1 MGTYSAPPHTHGA
14 PPTQGY
20 AAPPTQGYA
29 APPTQGYAAPQNQDY
44 GAPMSYGYGAAP
56 NHGYGYGPPSSSPY
70 YPPYGGMMSP
80 YGSPFGS
87 PFGQGVTLSP
97 RKMMMARMIL
107 AQDGLEQDEVVK
119 ILMMQHQDP
128 WTMQEIAF
136 VINIMNSKECEEG
149 DQNCDDAD
157 QNSAKNRLEQ
167 LVAAMYGFGNR
178 KLSVDVSYGSVPAE
192 WQYLN
197 KYHGIRHPLAN
208 TWFGPGYGLPGLPS
222 HLAHTAPSSP
232 YGVPAGPYY
241 GVANGQAAV
250 PGYTPGYGPPPTY
263 GPLPTYGPPPTYG
276 QAPAPQQPA
285 PLQPQAGAEEPAP
298 VT

>member
-1 MGTYSAPPHTHGA
+1 MVLLITESTAPPPPLAYSAPPPPLAYAAPLTSTYAAPPTPSYGAPPIQSYGAPTTYSAPPTYSAPTHTHGA

-29 APPTQGYAAPQNQDY
+29 APPTQGYAAPQTQDY

-136 VINIMNSKECEEG
+136 VINIMVSFDLLYFLRLLCFRTPR
-149 DQNCDDAD
+149 
-157 QNSAKNRLEQ
+157 SARKVTRIAMMLTRTLPRTGWSRLIHDFS
-167 LVAAMYGFGNR
+167 LPYSWL
-178 KLSVDVSYGSVPAE
+178 LSRC
-192 WQYLN
+192 L
-197 KYHGIRHPLAN
+197 
-208 TWFGPGYGLPGLPS
+208 
-222 HLAHTAPSSP
+222 
-232 YGVPAGPYY
+232 
-241 GVANGQAAV
+241 
-250 PGYTPGYGPPPTY
+250 
-263 GPLPTYGPPPTYG
+263 
-276 QAPAPQQPA
+276 
-285 PLQPQAGAEEPAP
+285 
-298 VT
+298 